1 MSALGI
7 SVALFALSGAFW
19 IVIGALTPP
28 LLNPTGGR
36 FLIIS
41 ARTDLALF
49 GAAAP
54 ELIAAD
60 PALGR
65 LRTIVLVMLAGMLLA
80 SGIFEIAV
88 ALFALRE
95 GHAWALAALV
105 LAHAAVLP
113 FWWTVFEPYRAAGT
127 RSPTCRPSCGSRRC
141 SPCRQR
147 SSAGSAFATSAR
159 TARAFAP
166 ELDAC
171 LLAQLQDVETARGDL
186 RGDEVP

>member
-7 SVALFALSGAFW
+7 SVALFTLSGAFW

-65 LRTIVLVMLAGMLLA
+65 LRTITLVMLAGMLVA
-80 SGIFEIAV
+80 SGIFEIAI

-113 FWWTVFEPYRAAGT
+113 FWWTVFEPYRAAGIALSLADLPPFMWLT
-127 RSPTCRPSCGSRRC
+127 TVLAVPAAILGWI
-141 SPCRQR
+141 
-147 SSAGSAFATSAR
+147 GLR
-159 TARAFAP
+159 T
-166 ELDAC
+166 
-171 LLAQLQDVETARGDL
+171 
-186 RGDEVP
+186 